1 MTADDESK
9 MVALK
14 MPQFNFHLPLTSF
27 RVTLLTP
34 KQNGGRSSTV
44 ELQIV
49 VLDVAG
55 SSPVDHPTLSR
66 HRARSFDHLWSRWN
80 PE

>member
-1 MTADDESK
+1 MTHPMASPDG
-9 MVALK
+9 L
-14 MPQFNFHLPLTSF
+14 FNFHLPQNRF
-27 RVTLLTP
+27 RVTLSAP

-55 SSPVDHPTLSR
+55 SSPVDHPNILPASR
-66 HRARSFDHLWSRWN
+66 
-80 PE
+80 EQI